1 MEYKQMDNQGAYNVM
16 AKLERDIDAAKLR
29 QVTDAA
35 RYPSA
40 GIPTKP
46 KPEPEGSW
54 DDAIRDGFDA
64 VCGVLRYGFETLRR
78 IIDITNPLLDP
89 GLIVDGRIHYPVSDE
104 IIQCEDANPCEFCSL
119 KEFCADLEDA
129 TGGDDCI
136 CDKLKGEDGY
146 HFVMLDGGAEDG
158 RN

>member
-1 MEYKQMDNQGAYNVM
+1 MEYKPMDNQGAYNVM

-29 QVTDAA
+29 QVLDAA

-40 GIPTKP
+40 GIPAKP

-64 VCGVLRYGFETLRR
+64 VCGVLRYGFETLRG
-78 IIDITNPLLDP
+78 IMDITNPLLDP

-104 IIQCEDANPCEFCSL
+104 TIQGEDANPCEFCSL

-129 TGGDDCI
+129 AGSDNCI
-136 CDKLKGEDGY
+136 CDTLKGEDGY
-146 HFVMLDGGAEDG
+146 HFVMLDGG
-158 RN
+158 R